1 MAANTTP
8 VLSTS
13 AVCFRRD
20 AFGDLLFPL
29 ELATGLEAVA
39 IGIRT
44 RLLLVR
50 GEWFLDL
57 SVGIP
62 MLPGQGV
69 TDADA
74 ILGRRFDPIKTR
86 AAFLGEILTTPGVFD
101 VPIFRMQFEPADRVL
116 SISWVARTQFGD
128 TELDTLDFNI

>member
-1 MAANTTP
+1 
-8 VLSTS
+8 
-13 AVCFRRD
+13 
-20 AFGDLLFPL
+20 
-29 ELATGLEAVA
+29 
-39 IGIRT
+39 
-44 RLLLVR
+44 
-50 GEWFLDL
+50 
-57 SVGIP
+57 